1 MYTTI
6 SSPWQS
12 SGYAPQQYLMSQSF
26 LPFQNV
32 PYNAPYIQGYNL
44 PLQSGAVAAS
54 PWGYNPPFS
63 NITFSPLGNIQS
75 SFIPQGAIS
84 YGFNPNW
91 GWQPINPV
99 GAGSQFASFNPQ
111 MQQQMLNVSNLST
124 GIRATAGFA
133 QPRVEL
139 AETNNDVIV
148 TADLPNV
155 DPNNIYITVTDDSL
169 SISALAYMGGI
180 ASSLHRTVAL
190 PTNVRSEHLDVS
202 YTNGMLECRMPKSD
216 LSARRR
222 VKVNAAG

>member
-6 SSPWQS
+6 ANPWQS
-12 SGYAPQQYLMSQSF
+12 SGFAPQQYFTAQSF
-26 LPFQNV
+26 LPFQV
-32 PYNAPYIQGYNL
+32 FPQVQGYNL
-44 PLQSGAVAAS
+44 PLQTGAVAAS
-54 PWGYNPPFS
+54 PWSYNLPFS
-63 NITFSPLGNIQS
+63 NVMFSPAGNIQGS
-75 SFIPQGAIS
+75 IIPQGAIS

-91 GWQPINPV
+91 GWQVINPV
-99 GAGSQFASFNPQ
+99 GVSGQLANINPP
-111 MQQQMLNVSNLST
+111 MQQMFNLGNLTT

-202 YTNGMLECRMPKSD
+202 YTNGTLECRLPKSD
-216 LSARRR
+216 LAARRR
-222 VKVNAAG
+222 VKVNATG